1 VPTGDKTMWV
11 KMEREEANGK
21 MGIKGR
27 SKGTNRER
35 MANKS
40 MSKYIYQFGMIFFK
54 NGKFMREGKCDG
66 QKYW

>member
-1 VPTGDKTMWV
+1 VGQNGK
-11 KMEREEANGK
+11 EEANGK

-27 SKGTNRER
+27 SKGTNGER

-40 MSKYIYQFGMIFFK
+40 MRKYIYQFGMIFFLK
-54 NGKFMREGKCDG
+54 WQVYEGGRCDG